1 MTIIY
6 QLLTSLMQNV
16 FYLKIRSLTL
26 LWLHQNK
33 NPLFSGIFKIS
44 ISAKLS
50 SLIFFSEIHMQIKK
64 KIQIQFKCQCEY
76 VHKHAC
82 IILMLLSLLNYFL
95 VLIKS
100 QQAKISPNNTKSFKK
115 MQKPK
120 PTELKGLLYIIYL
133 RTVNISTKLIVLC
146 NTSIT

>member
-6 QLLTSLMQNV
+6 QLLTSLMQNF

-44 ISAKLS
+44 ISDKLS

-64 KIQIQFKCQCEY
+64 IQIQFKCQCEY
-76 VHKHAC
+76 VRKHAC

-95 VLIKS
+95 ILIKS
-100 QQAKISPNNTKSFKK
+100 QQAKISPNNTKSLKK

-133 RTVNISTKLIVLC
+133 QTVNISIKLIVLC
-146 NTSIT
+146 NTSST